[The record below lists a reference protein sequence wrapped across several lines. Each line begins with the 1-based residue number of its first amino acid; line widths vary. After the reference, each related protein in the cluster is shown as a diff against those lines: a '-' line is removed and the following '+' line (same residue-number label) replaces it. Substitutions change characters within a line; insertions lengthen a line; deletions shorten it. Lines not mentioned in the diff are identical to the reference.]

1 MTETIPATQAEQLLP
16 EEEGV
21 HNGIYHGTDDA
32 GNPFYTAAG
41 SPYHLADIRKKQAA
55 RAAEA
60 AEVAE
65 AAEKEAKEETPS
77 GESETHP
84 VPEANTPRPAAPNST
99 SPKENRPGD
108 SQPS

>member
-1 MTETIPATQAEQLLP
+1 MTETIPADQAKQLLP

-21 HNGIYHGTDDA
+21 HGGIYHGTDAD
-32 GNPFYTAAG
+32 GNPFFTAAG

-55 RAAEA
+55 QA
-60 AEVAE
+60 AE
-65 AAEKEAKEETPS
+65 AAEKETKEVPS

-84 VPEANTPRPAAPNST
+84 VPAPNTPRAVAPNSAG
-99 SPKENRPGD
+99 PKENRPGD

>member
-1 MTETIPATQAEQLLP
+1 MTETIPADQAKQLLP

-21 HNGIYHGTDDA
+21 HNGIYHGTDAD

-60 AEVAE
+60 AE
-65 AAEKEAKEETPS
+65 KEAKEDPS
-77 GESETHP
+77 GESETYP
-84 VPEANTPRPAAPNST
+84 VPEANTPRPAAPNGT
-99 SPKENRPGD
+99 GPKENRPGD

>member
-21 HNGIYHGTDDA
+21 HDGIYHGTDDA
-32 GNPFYTAAG
+32 GNPFFTAAG

-60 AEVAE
+60 AE
-65 AAEKEAKEETPS
+65 KEAKEDPS
-77 GESETHP
+77 GESETRP
-84 VPEANTPRPAAPNST
+84 VPAPNTPRAAAPNGA

>member
-21 HNGIYHGTDDA
+21 HDGIYHGTDAD
-32 GNPFYTAAG
+32 GNPFFTAAG
-41 SPYHLADIRKKQAA
+41 SPYHLAEIRKKQAA

-60 AEVAE
+60 AE
-65 AAEKEAKEETPS
+65 KEAKEDPS
-77 GESETHP
+77 GESETRP
-84 VPEANTPRPAAPNST
+84 VPAPNTPRAAAPNGA

>member
-1 MTETIPATQAEQLLP
+1 MTETIPTTQAKQLLP

-21 HNGIYHGTDDA
+21 HDGIYHGTDDA
-32 GNPFYTAAG
+32 GNPFFTAAG

-55 RAAEA
+55 KA
-60 AEVAE
+60 AE
-65 AAEKEAKEETPS
+65 AAEKEAKEEHRS

-84 VPEANTPRPAAPNST
+84 VPEANTPRAAAPNGASEE
-99 SPKENRPGD
+99 ENRSGD

>member
-21 HNGIYHGTDDA
+21 HGGIYHGTDAD
-32 GNPFYTAAG
+32 GNPFFTAAG

-55 RAAEA
+55 QA
-60 AEVAE
+60 AE
-65 AAEKEAKEETPS
+65 AAEKETKEVPS

-84 VPEANTPRPAAPNST
+84 VPAPNTPRAAVPNST
-99 SPKENRPGD
+99 GPKENRPGD

>member
-1 MTETIPATQAEQLLP
+1 MTETIPADQAKQLLP

-21 HNGIYHGTDDA
+21 HDGIYHGTDDA
-32 GNPFYTAAG
+32 GNPFFTAAG

-55 RAAEA
+55 
-60 AEVAE
+60 E
-65 AAEKEAKEETPS
+65 AAEKETKEEDPS
-77 GESETHP
+77 GESETRP
-84 VPEANTPRPAAPNST
+84 VPAPNTPRAAAPNGA

>member
-21 HNGIYHGTDDA
+21 HDGIYHGTDDA
-32 GNPFYTAAG
+32 GNPFFTAAG

-55 RAAEA
+55 QA
-60 AEVAE
+60 AE
-65 AAEKEAKEETPS
+65 AAEKETKEENPS

-84 VPEANTPRPAAPNST
+84 VPEANTPRPAVPNGT
-99 SPKENRPGD
+99 GPKENRRGN

>member
-21 HNGIYHGTDDA
+21 HNGIYHGTDAD

-55 RAAEA
+55 KAARA
-60 AEVAE
+60 AE
-65 AAEKEAKEETPS
+65 AAEKEAKEDPS

-84 VPEANTPRPAAPNST
+84 VPAPNTPRAAAPNGT

>member
-21 HNGIYHGTDDA
+21 HDGIYHGIDA
-32 GNPFYTAAG
+32 DGNPFYTAAG

-60 AEVAE
+60 AE
-65 AAEKEAKEETPS
+65 KEAKEDPS

-84 VPEANTPRPAAPNST
+84 VPAPNSPRVAAPNGAG
-99 SPKENRPGD
+99 PKENRPGD

>member
-21 HNGIYHGTDDA
+21 HDGIYHGIDA
-32 GNPFYTAAG
+32 DGNPFFTAAG

-55 RAAEA
+55 QAAEA
-60 AEVAE
+60 AET
-65 AAEKEAKEETPS
+65 EAKEENPS
-77 GESETHP
+77 GESETRP
-84 VPEANTPRPAAPNST
+84 VPAPNTPRAAAPNGA

>member
-1 MTETIPATQAEQLLP
+1 MTETIPADQAKQLLP

-21 HNGIYHGTDDA
+21 HDGIYHGIDA
-32 GNPFYTAAG
+32 DGNPFFTAAG

-55 RAAEA
+55 QA
-60 AEVAE
+60 AE
-65 AAEKEAKEETPS
+65 AAEKETKEENPS
-77 GESETHP
+77 GESETRP
-84 VPEANTPRPAAPNST
+84 VPAPNTPRAAAPNGA

>member
-21 HNGIYHGTDDA
+21 HDGIYHGTDDA

-41 SPYHLADIRKKQAA
+41 SPHHLADICKKQAA

-60 AEVAE
+60 AE
-65 AAEKEAKEETPS
+65 KEAKEDPS

-84 VPEANTPRPAAPNST
+84 VPAPNTPRAAAPNSAG
-99 SPKENRPGD
+99 PKENRPGD

>member
-21 HNGIYHGTDDA
+21 HDGIYHGTDDA
-32 GNPFYTAAG
+32 GNPFFTAAG

-55 RAAEA
+55 KAT
-60 AEVAE
+60 E
-65 AAEKEAKEETPS
+65 AAEKETKEENPS
-77 GESETHP
+77 GESETRP
-84 VPEANTPRPAAPNST
+84 VPAPNTPRAAAPNSAG
-99 SPKENRPGD
+99 PKENRPGD

>member
-21 HNGIYHGTDDA
+21 HNGIYHGTDAD

-41 SPYHLADIRKKQAA
+41 SPYHLAEIRKKQAA

-60 AEVAE
+60 AE
-65 AAEKEAKEETPS
+65 KEAKEDPS

-84 VPEANTPRPAAPNST
+84 VPAPNTPRAAAPNGASEE
-99 SPKENRPGD
+99 ENRSGD

>member
-1 MTETIPATQAEQLLP
+1 MTETIPTTQAEQLLP
-16 EEEGV
+16 AEEGV
-21 HNGIYHGTDDA
+21 HDGIYHGTDDA

-60 AEVAE
+60 AE
-65 AAEKEAKEETPS
+65 KEAKEETPS

-84 VPEANTPRPAAPNST
+84 VPEANTARPAAPNGAG
-99 SPKENRPGD
+99 PKENRPGN

>member
-1 MTETIPATQAEQLLP
+1 MTETIPTDQAKQLLP

-21 HNGIYHGTDDA
+21 HDGIYHGTDAD
-32 GNPFYTAAG
+32 GNPFFTAAG

-55 RAAEA
+55 QAAQA
-60 AEVAE
+60 AE
-65 AAEKEAKEETPS
+65 AAEKEVKEDPS

-84 VPEANTPRPAAPNST
+84 VPAPNTPRAAAPNGT

>member
-21 HNGIYHGTDDA
+21 HDGIYHGTDDA
-32 GNPFYTAAG
+32 GNPFFTAAG

-55 RAAEA
+55 Q
-60 AEVAE
+60 
-65 AAEKEAKEETPS
+65 AAEKETKEENPS
-77 GESETHP
+77 GESETRP
-84 VPEANTPRPAAPNST
+84 VPAPNTPRAAAPNGA